1 MGENMRDRVA
11 ARAAA
16 AGAAPGTDV
25 ATTAARP
32 PATILDHI
40 RSMQDQFQLAMP
52 KGAEAAQLV
61 RDAITALRTTK
72 NLEKCDAP
80 SVIGSLMTCAQLGL
94 RPGVLGQAWILPYWD
109 SRANDGR
116 GGHRAQLI
124 VGYKG
129 MVALAYRSP
138 NVSTVI
144 GRMARAGEIFE
155 VDYGVADS
163 LVHKPNLEPGVVPG
177 DVIAYYVVVKLT
189 DGGHVFYVMTRA
201 EAEAYKERYA
211 PTNRDGKIVGPWVD
225 NFDEMALKSCL
236 RQLAK
241 WMPQSTELQQA
252 IDVDGT
258 IRVDTSGATLEAS
271 SSVRPDG
278 PGVIDIDPGDITEHA
293 GEPGGAQA

>member
-1 MGENMRDRVA
+1 MGNDMRGRVA
-11 ARAAA
+11 ARAAQA
-16 AGAAPGTDV
+16 TGAPGSDV
-25 ATTAARP
+25 ATTERP
-32 PATILDHI
+32 PATIIDHI
-40 RSMQDQFQLAMP
+40 RSMEGQFQLAMP
-52 KGAEAAQLV
+52 RGAEAAQLV

-72 NLEKCDAP
+72 NLDRCDAP

-109 SRANDGR
+109 HRANDGK

-144 GRMARAGEIFE
+144 GRMVRENEVFE
-155 VDYGVADS
+155 VDYGVADT
-163 LVHKPNLEPGVVPG
+163 LVHKPNMDRGVVPG
-177 DVIAYYVVVKLT
+177 EVIAYYVVVKLS
-189 DGGHVFYVMTRA
+189 DGGHVFYVMTRP

-211 PTNRDGKIVGPWVD
+211 PTNREGKIVGPWVD

-258 IRVDTSGATLEAS
+258 IRVDPTGGLDHGAGGAM
-271 SSVRPDG
+271 RPDG
-278 PGVIDIDPGDITEHA
+278 PGVIDIDPGDVSEGAPEPA
-293 GEPGGAQA
+293 GAPA

>member
-1 MGENMRDRVA
+1 MGNDMRARVA
-11 ARAAA
+11 AK
-16 AGAAPGTDV
+16 AGATGTPGTAV
-25 ATTAARP
+25 ATTAERP
-32 PATILDHI
+32 PATIIDHI
-40 RSMQDQFQLAMP
+40 RSMEGQFQLAMP
-52 KGAEAAQLV
+52 RGQEAAQLV

-72 NLEKCDAP
+72 NLDRCDAP

-109 SRANDGR
+109 SRANDGK

-138 NVSTVI
+138 QVKTVI
-144 GRMARAGEIFE
+144 GRMVREGEIFE
-155 VDYGVADS
+155 VDYGVADT
-163 LVHKPNLEPGVVPG
+163 LVHKPDMGGGAPGEI
-177 DVIAYYVVVKLT
+177 IAYYVVVKT
-189 DGGHVFYVMTRA
+189 TTGGHVFYVMTRA
-201 EAEAYKERYA
+201 EAEQYKERYA

-278 PGVIDIDPGDITEHA
+278 RGVIDIDPGDITE
-293 GEPGGAQA
+293 GTPEPAGAQA